1 MAELSKAEK
10 KELMKK
16 WKAQQNR
23 KFVLSRTRVKKLF
36 AFLDK
41 RLEEESCDETL
52 RFTKEWL
59 AANISP
65 EKKED
70 ALAEMAEMGGYC
82 DCEVLANC
90 YEQYSE

>member
-1 MAELSKAEK
+1 MAGLSKEEK

-23 KFVLSRTRVKKLF
+23 KCILSRARVKKLF
-36 AFLDK
+36 DFLEK
-41 RLEEESCDETL
+41 KLEEESCDETL
-52 RFTKEWL
+52 RFTREWL
-59 AANISP
+59 SANIP
-65 EKKED
+65 LEKQEA
-70 ALAEMAEMGGYC
+70 ALAEMADMGGYC

>member
-23 KFVLSRTRVKKLF
+23 KGVLSRTRVKKMFSYLE
-36 AFLDK
+36 K
-41 RLEEESCDETL
+41 KLEEESCDETL
-52 RFTKEWL
+52 RFTREWL
-59 AANISP
+59 TANMPP
-65 EKKED
+65 EKYEA
-70 ALAEMAEMGGYC
+70 ALAEMADMGGYC

>member
-23 KFVLSRTRVKKLF
+23 KCVLSRTRVKKLF

-65 EKKED
+65 EKQEA
-70 ALAEMAEMGGYC
+70 ALTEMAEMGGYC